1 MKNFHI
7 NSLPVYWRIKK
18 DNKNKIKNIPTIFEY
33 KFNELKKINL
43 LIEKRSKKLLKFLR
57 EIYKKE
63 SNIGFLQ
70 EGHAM
75 AKGYGDDFLRF
86 LFKHIKNKKI
96 LNILEIGCG
105 SCFILKKLKK
115 RGFNVVGLDPSPLTV
130 KEALKDDIKVYEGF
144 FPNPKIKEKFDL
156 IFHIDVLEHI
166 PQPIEFL
173 KSIRKKIN
181 DNGYIVI
188 KVPDCT
194 DSIKTGDISFITHQ
208 HVNNFTENSLKNLVQ
223 FCGFKILKFEKS
235 KFGSSLYCFAK
246 KQKVLNKLNF
256 KNNENSKFFKKI
268 ESNINNF
275 KKIVNKSISKN
286 KSIGF
291 YVPLRAFPYI
301 FYCKE
306 MIKSYRL
313 FDDTFH
319 YKDNFFDGCNIK
331 IENFNDLILNPVDHL
346 FIMSFPFGKKIKARV
361 IKRIPNQKITL
372 LKEILN

>member
-1 MKNFHI
+1 MKNFYL
-7 NSLPVYWRIKK
+7 NSLPVYWRI
-18 DNKNKIKNIPTIFEY
+18 NKNSKNKVKNIPSTFRY
-33 KFNELKKINL
+33 SFSELKEINL
-43 LIEKRSKKLLKFLR
+43 LIEKRSKKLLKFLN

-70 EGHAM
+70 DGHAM

-86 LFKHIKNKKI
+86 LNKQIKNK
-96 LNILEIGCG
+96 NIRDVLEIGCG

-115 RGFNVVGLDPSPLTV
+115 NGFNVVGLDPSPFTV
-130 KEALKDDIKVYEGF
+130 KEALKENIKVYKGF

-166 PQPIEFL
+166 PQPIQFL
-173 KSIRKKIN
+173 MSIRKKIK
-181 DNGYIVI
+181 GSGFLII

-194 DSIKTGDISFITHQ
+194 DSVKTGDISFITHQ
-208 HVNNFTENSLKNLVQ
+208 HVNNFTQNSLKSLVK
-223 FCGFKILKFEKS
+223 FCGFKILRFEKS

-246 KQKVLNKLNF
+246 KEKIFKKVKF
-256 KNNENSKFFKKI
+256 KNNENSKFFDKI
-268 ESNINNF
+268 KSSIDNF
-275 KKIVNKSISKN
+275 KKMVNKSISEN

-301 FYCKE
+301 YYCKK

-319 YKDNFFDGCNIK
+319 YRNNFFDGCDVK
-331 IENFNDLILNPVDHL
+331 IENFSDLVAKPVDHL

-361 IKRIPNQKITL
+361 MEKIPKQRVTL
-372 LKEILN
+372 LEEFLN